1 MKRLLAALLLV
12 ASPVLAQENGW
23 QEIQNGWGEIQTA
36 TSGGVTDG
44 DKGDVTVSASGA
56 TWTIDNLAV
65 SFAKFVAA
73 SAASKLVGRGS
84 AAGAGAFEEITLGT
98 GLTMTGTTL
107 SASGGVTN
115 AAGANVIPKSDGT
128 NLVATAL
135 SEASAGAF
143 ATSAGTALGLTAT
156 APAATTGA
164 SQVGKAVTITASPAV
179 ASTDTAGAAAGGSVT
194 ITAGAAARNASGN
207 ANGGDINLTTGA
219 GIGAGTVGKVVTNGA
234 LSIPYGTVS
243 APAIVMPDNVRGI
256 YGGNGGVVA
265 VNALGQ
271 AQWSANSSSVGIVV
285 GSTGVVGL
293 SSGTATAAEDTFFRR
308 RAAANPAWGAAA
320 ASPVAYTHTLAADAR
335 AGTDTNVRGG
345 TARIAPGVGTGSGG
359 SGDLIAQTAPKRS
372 SGTTA
377 NALVDRVYLYSIAK
391 DLTDGSATG
400 LFEVALPSGSHVG
413 ITVEATVNVENAS
426 DYQTRRVS
434 MNLSAHNKGGTVTS
448 STPTEY
454 GASALL
460 DSGTLTTAW
469 TVTNGTGKITVNLN
483 ADSDLATQTRL
494 NVRYQVR
501 VDGDLGTLVTPL

>member
-1 MKRLLAALLLV
+1 MAV
-12 ASPVLAQENGW
+12 TWGGGSV
-23 QEIQNGWGEIQTA
+23 GWGGGGGGGGTTA
-36 TSGGVTDG
+36 PGGADT
-44 DKGDVTVSASGA
+44 
-56 TWTIDNLAV
+56 NLQYNN
-65 SFAKFVAA
+65 
-73 SAASKLVGRGS
+73 
-84 AAGAGAFEEITLGT
+84 AGAFDGIATVRYEAIADALVIDAP
-98 GLTMTGTTL
+98 TTF
-107 SASGGVTN
+107 APDGG
-115 AAGANVIPKSDGT
+115 I
-128 NLVATAL
+128 ATSRGIAL
-135 SEASAGAF
+135 SLLAV
-143 ATSAGTALGLTAT
+143 
-156 APAATTGA
+156 APAATVGP
-164 SQVGKAVTITASPAV
+164 SQAGVGVSITASPAV

-194 ITAGAAARNASGN
+194 ITAGDAARLSAGS
-207 ANGGDINLTTGA
+207 AIGGSINLVPGA
-219 GIGAGTVGKVVTNGA
+219 GIGPIPGNDAGRVVSTAYHSTAPNAHGTVLLGGSATMSASFLTYGGSSRVGIDATSGKGIHIASGSMLGWTADAA
-234 LSIPYGTVS
+234 LST
-243 APAIVMPDNVRGI
+243 
-256 YGGNGGVVA
+256 
-265 VNALGQ
+265 
-271 AQWSANSSSVGIVV
+271 
-285 GSTGVVGL
+285 
-293 SSGTATAAEDTFFRR
+293 TASLTNDTLVRR
-308 RAAANPAWGAAA
+308 RAAANPAWGL
-320 ASPVAYTHTLAADAR
+320 ASATPVAYLHNLAADAR
-335 AGTDTNVRGG
+335 SGTDTNVRGG

-359 SGDLIAQTAPKRS
+359 SGDLIAQTAPKGS